1 LAEGRTLRSPAT
13 YDAIT
18 KCIVLVLIPAE
29 LKFREIRK
37 KYLFGIEEVFNFK
50 ANKGDF
56 RVEK

>member
-1 LAEGRTLRSPAT
+1 MP
-13 YDAIT
+13 
-18 KCIVLVLIPAE
+18 VLIPAE

-56 RVEK
+56 RVEE